1 MRLESDAFEDQGE
14 FPVEYTK
21 DGRNMSPPLRW
32 SGLPSGTRE
41 LALTFENI
49 TPQTQEPYLH
59 WLIYKIP
66 ADRDGLP
73 EGLKHKRDP
82 EEPAEALH
90 GVNALGNVGYDGPL
104 GTVNR
109 TFRFRFR
116 LYALDR
122 PLDLGPGADKAAFEC
137 AIDGHVLDQ
146 AELTVRYERAR

>member
-1 MRLESDAFEDQGE
+1 MRLESDAFDDQGE

-32 SGLPSGTRE
+32 AEVPKGARE

-49 TPQTQEPYLH
+49 TPKTQEPYLH

-66 ADRDGLP
+66 PNRDGLP

-82 EEPAEALH
+82 EDPPEALH

-122 PLDLGPGADKAAFEC
+122 PLDLGPGADQAAFER
-137 AIDGHVLDQ
+137 AIEGHVLEQ
-146 AELTVRYERAR
+146 AELTVRYERPR

>member
-1 MRLESDAFEDQGE
+1 MRLQSEAFRDGGD

-21 DGRNMSPPLRW
+21 DGRNLSPPLRW
-32 SGLPSGTRE
+32 SDLPEGTRE
-41 LALTFENI
+41 LALIFENI
-49 TPQTQEPYLH
+49 TPQTQEPFLQ

-66 ADRDGLP
+66 PDRDGLP
-73 EGLKHKRDP
+73 KGLKHKRDP

-109 TFRFRFR
+109 TFHLRFR

-122 PLDLGPGADKAAFEC
+122 PLDLGPGADKASFER
-137 AIDGHVLDQ
+137 AIRGHVLGQ
-146 AELTVRYERAR
+146 AELMVRHERPR